1 MSQTQAERSL
11 PVRRAALIAGWGY
24 LAIFLLALFANFVGR
39 EQLIE
44 PGDAGRTLANI
55 IDSETLFRAGTVS
68 FMVVFVADVV
78 IAWALYAFFRPG
90 DRDLSLLTAW
100 FRLVYTVLLGVALVS
115 SLVVLEL
122 VRGEHLTAFGQAAL
136 ESQVQLNLDAFDYA
150 WLIGL
155 ACFGVHLILLGALV
169 FRMDAAP
176 RVIGVLLV
184 LAGTAYVFDTL
195 ANTLLPSYE
204 DHEDLFLAI
213 VAVPSLI
220 GEFAFAV
227 WLLLRGG
234 KAGPKHSEVRAVA
247 PATTH

>member
-1 MSQTQAERSL
+1 MNQVREPRRL

-44 PGDAGRTLANI
+44 PGDAGRTIANI
-55 IDSETLFRAGTVS
+55 IDSETLYRAGIVS
-68 FMVVFVADVV
+68 FMIVFVADVV

-90 DRDLSLLTAW
+90 DHDLSLLTAW

-122 VRGEHLTAFGQAAL
+122 VNGEHLGAFGQAGL
-136 ESQVQLNLDAFDYA
+136 ESQVGLNLGAFDYA

-155 ACFGVHLILLGALV
+155 ACFGVHLILLGALM
-169 FRMDAAP
+169 FRMEIAP
-176 RVIGVLLV
+176 KIVGVLLM
-184 LAGTAYVFDTL
+184 LAGAAYVFDTL
-195 ANTLLPSYE
+195 ANALLPSYE
-204 DHEDLFLAI
+204 DNEDMFLAI
-213 VAVPSLI
+213 VAVPSVI
-220 GEFAFAV
+220 GEFVFAM

-234 KAGPKHSEVRAVA
+234 KVSAKHAEVRTVA
-247 PATTH
+247 AAASR

>member
-1 MSQTQAERSL
+1 
-11 PVRRAALIAGWGY
+11 VRRAALIAGWGY
-24 LAIFLLALFANFVGR
+24 LAIFILALFANFVGR

-44 PGDAGRTLANI
+44 PGDAGRTIANI
-55 IDSETLFRAGTVS
+55 IDSETLYRAGIVS
-68 FMVVFVADVV
+68 FMIVFVADVV

-100 FRLVYTVLLGVALVS
+100 FRLVYTVMLGVALVS

-122 VRGEHLTAFGQAAL
+122 VTGGHLTALGQAGL
-136 ESQVQLNLDAFDYA
+136 ESQVELNLNAFDYA

-155 ACFGVHLILLGALV
+155 ACFGLHLILLGALV
-169 FRMDAAP
+169 FRMEAAP
-176 RVIGVLLV
+176 KVIGALLV
-184 LAGTAYVFDTL
+184 LAGSAYVFDTL
-195 ANTLLPSYE
+195 ANALLPSYE

-220 GEFAFAV
+220 GEFAFAI

-234 KAGPKHSEVRAVA
+234 KASARHEEIRPLAAAASR
-247 PATTH
+247 